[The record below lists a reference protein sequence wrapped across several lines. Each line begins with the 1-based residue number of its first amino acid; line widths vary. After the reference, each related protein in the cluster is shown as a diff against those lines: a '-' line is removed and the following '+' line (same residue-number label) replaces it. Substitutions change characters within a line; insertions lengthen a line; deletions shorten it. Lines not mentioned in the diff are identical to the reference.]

1 MLLISQRTM
10 NLAELSPTVS
20 EISGQLLLYSL
31 YSFYS
36 TYSSGSSCLFYGFYV
51 ALQILPRRSRT
62 AYHAPQPRFLT

>member
-1 MLLISQRTM
+1 
-10 NLAELSPTVS
+10 VS
-20 EISGQLLLYSL
+20 EISGQLLLSSFYYFYYS

-36 TYSSGSSCLFYGFYV
+36 SDSSDSSCLFYGFYV